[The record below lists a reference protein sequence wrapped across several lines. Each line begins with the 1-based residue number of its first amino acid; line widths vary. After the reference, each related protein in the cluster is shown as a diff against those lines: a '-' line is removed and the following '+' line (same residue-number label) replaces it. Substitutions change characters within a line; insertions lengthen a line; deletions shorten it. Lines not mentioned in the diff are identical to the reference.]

1 MSKTP
6 NYYIVEADALPE
18 IFRKVVEARR
28 MLDTGEAE
36 TVNQAVQLTGISR
49 SAFYK
54 YRDAVR
60 PFQDMLH
67 GRIVTFQIM
76 MKDEPGILS
85 QVLNFFADSGANI
98 LTINQGLPINGCAV
112 VTVNAETSGLRGSLQ
127 ELLAQLTRQ
136 RGFSGG
142 RSWQANGAS
151 HRIQN
156 KGWKQTMV
164 NVAIL
169 GFGVVGSGVAE
180 VLTGTG
186 EGIHKKADDLLAL
199 KYILD
204 VRQFPDSPFAG
215 CFVQDFSV
223 IENDPEVQVVVETI
237 GGMGAALD
245 FTERALKAGKSVVTS
260 NKELVATHGRRLL
273 ALAAEHQAVYLFEA
287 SVGGGIPILRPLSE
301 CMAANAIL
309 EICGILNGTANYI
322 FTRMVQD
329 GIPFA
334 QALKGAQANGYAE
347 QDPSADVEGKDTC
360 RKLCILSS
368 IAFGWQLLPEQ
379 VPTTGITQIT
389 LEDEAY
395 AAACGRRI
403 KLLGRA
409 IAQADGKVC
418 AYVEPHFVGQQDP
431 LAGVEDVFNAILVK
445 GDATGDVMFYGRGAG
460 KLPTAS
466 AVVADVIAAARQL
479 ERASYRPWSPN
490 RPEAVVSP
498 DTLATQWYVRL
509 AQGTLE
515 GERLTIPGAAEGE
528 SGWLTPAMTRPEL
541 EQQLA
546 GKAVLAVIR
555 VLD

>member
-1 MSKTP
+1 M
-6 NYYIVEADALPE
+6 
-18 IFRKVVEARR
+18 
-28 MLDTGEAE
+28 
-36 TVNQAVQLTGISR
+36 
-49 SAFYK
+49 
-54 YRDAVR
+54 
-60 PFQDMLH
+60 
-67 GRIVTFQIM
+67 
-76 MKDEPGILS
+76 
-85 QVLNFFADSGANI
+85 
-98 LTINQGLPINGCAV
+98 
-112 VTVNAETSGLRGSLQ
+112 
-127 ELLAQLTRQ
+127 
-136 RGFSGG
+136 
-142 RSWQANGAS
+142 
-151 HRIQN
+151 
-156 KGWKQTMV
+156 
-164 NVAIL
+164 
-169 GFGVVGSGVAE
+169 
-180 VLTGTG
+180 
-186 EGIHKKADDLLAL
+186 
-199 KYILD
+199 
-204 VRQFPDSPFAG
+204 
-215 CFVQDFSV
+215 
-223 IENDPEVQVVVETI
+223 
-237 GGMGAALD
+237 D

-273 ALAAEHQAVYLFEA
+273 TLAAEHQAVYLFEA

-528 SGWLTPAMTRPEL
+528 SGWLTPAMTRPAL